1 MTKLYVGNLPRSMDE
16 AAVRELFEKYG
27 SVKSVALLR
36 EGGRR
41 PRGHGFVEM
50 SSAQAAKA
58 VAALNNRTLS
68 AGKRGTEEKL
78 RDGDDEAAA
87 DAAEF
92 VGFADEFRSAHQPI
106 IDPEKF
112 SKALHI
118 QLQDLAKMAGVH
130 RTTVTENPTNAKLQG
145 YLREAVRAMSAA
157 YEVTEDRDRT
167 IFWFRNTPI
176 AEYAHQTAEQLV
188 AMGKTDAVIAYL
200 QSIASGSSG

>member
-16 AAVRELFEKYG
+16 AAVRELFEKHG

-36 EGGRR
+36 DSGRR
-41 PRGHGFVEM
+41 SRGHGFVEM

-58 VAALNNRTLS
+58 VAALNNTTLS
-68 AGKRGTEEKL
+68 EKL
-78 RDGDDEAAA
+78 GEGENGAAA
-87 DAAEF
+87 GF

>member
-16 AAVRELFEKYG
+16 AAVRELFEKHG
-27 SVKSVALLR
+27 SVKSVSLLR
-36 EGGRR
+36 DGGRR
-41 PRGHGFVEM
+41 SRGHGFVEM

-58 VAALNNRTLS
+58 MAALNNTTLS
-68 AGKRGTEEKL
+68 EKL
-78 RDGDDEAAA
+78 GDDDNGAPA
-87 DAAEF
+87 DLKEF

>member
-1 MTKLYVGNLPRSMDE
+1 MTKLYVGNLPHSMDE
-16 AAVRELFEKYG
+16 AAVRELFEKHG

-36 EGGRR
+36 DGGRR
-41 PRGHGFVEM
+41 PRGYGFVEM

-58 VAALNNRTLS
+58 VAALNNSTLS
-68 AGKRGTEEKL
+68 EKL
-78 RDGDDEAAA
+78 GEGENGA
-87 DAAEF
+87 AAEF

>member
-16 AAVRELFEKYG
+16 AAVRELFEKHG

-36 EGGRR
+36 DGGRR
-41 PRGHGFVEM
+41 SRGHGVVEM

-58 VAALNNRTLS
+58 VAALNNATLS
-68 AGKRGTEEKL
+68 EKL
-78 RDGDDEAAA
+78 GEGEHGAAA
-87 DAAEF
+87 GF

>member
-16 AAVRELFEKYG
+16 AAVRELFEKHG

-36 EGGRR
+36 DGGRR
-41 PRGHGFVEM
+41 PRGYGFVEM

-58 VAALNNRTLS
+58 VAALNNTTLS
-68 AGKRGTEEKL
+68 EKL
-78 RDGDDEAAA
+78 GEGDKGAAA
-87 DAAEF
+87 DAAGF

-130 RTTVTENPTNAKLQG
+130 RTTVSENPTNAKLQG

-200 QSIASGSSG
+200 QSIALGSSG

>member
-16 AAVRELFEKYG
+16 AAVRELFEKHG

-36 EGGRR
+36 DGGRR

-58 VAALNNRTLS
+58 VAALNNTTLS
-68 AGKRGTEEKL
+68 DKGG
-78 RDGDDEAAA
+78 GDNGAAA

-92 VGFADEFRSAHQPI
+92 AGFADEFRSAHQPI